1 MDIQQLLKLGQ
12 PNIAAI
18 KNACKNAHYE
28 LINALANFPQP
39 VEWIKEGDSE
49 LLGGKYYWNEI
60 GLIEALMNECFTVWK
75 TNIISNHIHQDK
87 AMFCSTTIVSVN
99 YGVGTCTGIA
109 TTFAPS
115 IKHLSLATP
124 LSKSEAKK
132 NAIKEIGEFFGRQ
145 LNRMDNSLPIIQ
157 ISKEGN
163 EVDIEF
169 EAMKTKL
176 SDPKLSKADAELIQ
190 TASIFKYHPELKQ
203 IVNSKK

>member
-12 PNIAAI
+12 PNITI
-18 KNACKNAHYE
+18 IRNACKNGDYE
-28 LINALANFPQP
+28 LLSKLFNHPQP

-75 TNIISNHIHQDK
+75 TDIVSNHIHQDK

-132 NAIKEIGEFFGRQ
+132 NGIKEIGIFFGKA
-145 LNRMDNSLPIIQ
+145 LNRFDNSLPIIQ
-157 ISKEGN
+157 ISKEGS

-169 EAMKTKL
+169 EAMKTRL
-176 SDPKLSKADAELIQ
+176 SDPKLSKADAEMIQ
-190 TASIFKYHPELKQ
+190 AVSIFKYHPELKQ